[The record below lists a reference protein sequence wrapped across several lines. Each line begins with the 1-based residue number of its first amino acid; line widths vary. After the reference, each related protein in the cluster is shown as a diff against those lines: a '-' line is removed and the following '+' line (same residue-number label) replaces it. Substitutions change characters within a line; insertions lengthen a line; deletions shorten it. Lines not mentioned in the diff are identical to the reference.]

1 MPSLISRF
9 LERLGIKKENKGT
22 NATMSGSTAALQEWQ
37 VKEPYI
43 KLHCALGEGPYFEKA
58 TNSLRF
64 VDIIKK
70 RVHTVDLTKGPDSLS
85 TLEFDIPI
93 GVTADI
99 EGVDPQ
105 DRILIGAK
113 HGMAVL
119 HRKTGKYE
127 YITKFFAEENVRIR
141 GNDGAIDPHGRFWL
155 GSMTDFGQG
164 PVLPEGA
171 LWLFHSKKPGQS
183 MKAPVSIPNSVSWS
197 PDNKV
202 MYFTH
207 SSSRVI
213 HAYDYAA
220 EDGSITNERTF
231 FTYEGQGEPDG
242 HRVDAEGNMWCAVY
256 GDAVVLK
263 ISPQGKLVGKIH
275 MPTKNITCVEFV
287 GTELFITTA
296 GMEEGQGTPEQV
308 DFSGG
313 LYRIDVGVKGLTPY
327 AFKLSE

>member
-1 MPSLISRF
+1 
-9 LERLGIKKENKGT
+9 
-22 NATMSGSTAALQEWQ
+22 MSSVAAGLQEWE
-37 VKEPYI
+37 VREPYI
-43 KLHCALGEGPYFEKA
+43 KLHCALGEGPYYEKA

-64 VDIIKK
+64 LDIIKK
-70 RVHTVDLTKGPDSLS
+70 RVHTVDLNKGPGSLT

-164 PVLPEGA
+164 PVQAEVGA
-171 LWLFHSKKPGQS
+171 LWLFHSTQPGQI
-183 MKAPVSIPNSVSWS
+183 MKEPVSIPNSVSWS
-197 PDNKV
+197 PDNRT

-207 SSSRVI
+207 STSKVI
-213 HAYDYAA
+213 HAFDYSLD
-220 EDGSITNERTF
+220 DGSISNERDF
-231 FTYEGQGEPDG
+231 FIYEGQGDPDG

-263 ISPQGKLVGKIH
+263 ISPDGKLIGKIH

-313 LYRIDVGVKGLTPY
+313 LYRVDVGVKGLPPY
-327 AFKLSE
+327 DFKLEA